1 MDINTLKNQAK
12 ALTGSLR
19 DLGSK
24 KEQKFKEKTKLN
36 SVLNK
41 LIKEAIDL
49 KARKREL
56 EKELALLK
64 KKRNERNNQVR
75 EGLKKLKKFKEEY
88 RKNKKKQP
96 KISIEKILAEIQQF
110 DYQVQTGAIS
120 MNKEKQIMSKIKN
133 LKKIIKEHEIS
144 NMPPVEFK
152 RIQKETREVKN
163 KADKIHENIQKLAK
177 ESSEIFECLTV
188 LSIEINK
195 IKRQKNVAKLVQN
208 GLKDQI
214 NILNAKLGGVLRKMS
229 KLPLSATKSALDL
242 FKRSG
247 NRDKINIRD
256 ALKKGKKLSKDD
268 ILKIQKQLMRK

>member
-24 KEQKFKEKTKLN
+24 KEQKFKEKTKLS
-36 SVLNK
+36 SVLNR

-64 KKRNERNNQVR
+64 RKRNERNNQVR

-88 RKNKKKQP
+88 RKDKKRQP

-120 MNKEKQIMSKIKN
+120 MNKEKQIMGKIKN

-144 NMPPVEFK
+144 NTPPVEFK

-247 NRDKINIRD
+247 TRDKINIRD
-256 ALKKGKKLSKDD
+256 ALMKGKKLNKDD

>member
-1 MDINTLKNQAK
+1 MDINKLKNQAK
-12 ALTGSLR
+12 ELTGSLR

-24 KEQKFKEKTKLN
+24 KEQKFKEKTKLSN
-36 SVLNK
+36 VLNN

-144 NMPPVEFK
+144 NTPPVEFK

-247 NRDKINIRD
+247 TRDKINIRD

>member
-12 ALTGSLR
+12 ELTGSLR

-24 KEQKFKEKTKLN
+24 KEQKFKEKTKLSN
-36 SVLNK
+36 VLNK

-49 KARKREL
+49 KTRKREI
-56 EKELALLK
+56 EKELSLLK

-75 EGLKKLKKFKEEY
+75 EGLKKLKKFKEDY

-110 DYQVQTGAIS
+110 DYQIQTGAVS
-120 MNKEKQIMSKIKN
+120 MTKEKQIMSKIKS

-144 NMPPVEFK
+144 NTPPVEFRK
-152 RIQKETREVKN
+152 IQKETREVKN
-163 KADKIHENIQKLAK
+163 NADEIHKNIQNLAK
-177 ESSEIFECLTV
+177 ESSEIFERLTV
-188 LSIEINK
+188 LSAEINK
-195 IKRQKNVAKLVQN
+195 IKRQKNVAKLVQS

-214 NILNAKLGGVLRKMS
+214 NILNAKLGGVLREMS
-229 KLPLSATKSALDL
+229 KLPVSATKSALDM
-242 FKRSG
+242 FRRGGTK
-247 NRDKINIRD
+247 DKDDIKT

>member
-24 KEQKFKEKTKLN
+24 KEQKFKEKTKLS

-64 KKRNERNNQVR
+64 RKRNERNNQVR

-88 RKNKKKQP
+88 RKDKKRQP

-120 MNKEKQIMSKIKN
+120 MNKEKQIMGKIKN

-144 NMPPVEFK
+144 NTPPVEFK

-247 NRDKINIRD
+247 TRDKINIRD
-256 ALKKGKKLSKDD
+256 ALMKGKKLNKDD

>member
-1 MDINTLKNQAK
+1 MDINKLKNQAK
-12 ALTGSLR
+12 ELTGSLR

-24 KEQKFKEKTKLN
+24 KEQKFKEKTKLSN
-36 SVLNK
+36 VLNK

-49 KARKREL
+49 KTRKREI
-56 EKELALLK
+56 EKELSLLK
-64 KKRNERNNQVR
+64 KKRNESNNQVR

-110 DYQVQTGAIS
+110 DYQVQTGAVS
-120 MNKEKQIMSKIKN
+120 MNKEKQIMSKIKS

-144 NMPPVEFK
+144 NTPPVEFK
-152 RIQKETREVKN
+152 RIQGETRAVKN

-177 ESSEIFECLTV
+177 ESSEIFERLTA
-188 LSIEINK
+188 LSSEINK

-214 NILNAKLGGVLRKMS
+214 NILNAKLGGVLREMS
-229 KLPLSATKSALDL
+229 KLPISATKSALDL

-247 NRDKINIRD
+247 TRNKINIRD